1 VRQSERDRAL
11 YCRELRRTVRTVFLP
26 ELTTPAAVDAAA
38 LVDRILAQ
46 FIVEE
51 ESAAAVSAEFGARFR
66 EILTGDPPDGAVTPD
81 RFDEL
86 RRQAAAEVAA
96 AARDGKAG
104 IDDQA
109 RRLVAVE
116 RAFLERVEELRAGAL
131 SEHGNDVASSTG
143 TCSVTPEQLTE
154 FLRRRLVR
162 SPEVMVTRVEVLP
175 GGRSKETILV
185 SVAGTTELPPEVVL
199 RKDRSVGLLQ
209 TKAAD
214 EFEILRAVHRFG
226 GVPVAEP
233 YLAEEEGHGLG
244 EGTLLLMERA
254 AGKKAGEFFPD
265 LAAPS
270 EHRATIGLQVAAA
283 LARLHTLPF
292 DRLECTRL
300 DPAAAVVTKD
310 SLAATVEA
318 MVDRIDGLS
327 GPPSA
332 TVPLA
337 RRWLLDHLGDALPTR
352 RLCLLQGDIGLH
364 NMLVDGDRLTALVDW
379 ESSAIGPPAREMAGV
394 WNAATA
400 LLPWSEFV
408 AAYVASGGPPEGCDE
423 RALRFYRVQGALG
436 GFMTSRMGGHLFRTG
451 SKRDLLT
458 AHSGLDSHFR
468 CARNL
473 ARALADAIA
482 DDASENAYGPS
493 RR

>member
-1 VRQSERDRAL
+1 MRQSESDRAL
-11 YCRELRRTVRTVFLP
+11 YHRELRRTVRTVFLP
-26 ELTTPAAVDAAA
+26 ELTTPAALDAAA

-86 RRQAAAEVAA
+86 RGEAAAEVAA
-96 AARDGKAG
+96 AACDGKVAT
-104 IDDQA
+104 DDQA

-116 RAFLERVEELRAGAL
+116 RAFLERVETLRAGVL
-131 SEHGNDVASSTG
+131 GEHGDDVASSTCA
-143 TCSVTPEQLTE
+143 CSVTPEQLTE
-154 FLRRRLVR
+154 FLRRRLIR
-162 SPEVMVTRVEVLP
+162 SPEVMVTRMEVLP

-185 SVAGTTELPPEVVL
+185 SVAGTTELPPEAVL

-209 TKAAD
+209 TRAAD

-226 GVPVAEP
+226 GVPVPEP
-233 YLAEEEGHGLG
+233 YLAEEDGHGLG
-244 EGTLLLMERA
+244 GGTLLLMERA
-254 AGKKAGEFFPD
+254 PGSKAGEFFPD
-265 LAAPS
+265 LAAPTQY
-270 EHRATIGLQVAAA
+270 RATIGLQVAAA

-292 DRLECTRL
+292 DRLEGTRL
-300 DPAAAVVTKD
+300 DPAAAVVTKE
-310 SLAATVEA
+310 SLAATIEA
-318 MVDRIDGLS
+318 MVDKIDGLS
-327 GPPSA
+327 GPPCA

-337 RRWLLDHLGDALPTR
+337 RRWLLDHLGDALPTP

-379 ESSAIGPPAREMAGV
+379 ESAAIGPPAREVAGV

-408 AAYVASGGPPEGCDE
+408 AAYVAAGGPPEGCDE

-473 ARALADAIA
+473 ARALADATA
-482 DDASENAYGPS
+482 DDASENAQ
-493 RR
+493 RH